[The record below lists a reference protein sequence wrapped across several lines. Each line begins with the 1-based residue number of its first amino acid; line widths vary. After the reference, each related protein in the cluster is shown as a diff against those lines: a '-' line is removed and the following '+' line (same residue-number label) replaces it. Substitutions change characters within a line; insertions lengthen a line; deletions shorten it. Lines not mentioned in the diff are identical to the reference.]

1 MSRRAFLTHTA
12 TLAAGAAL
20 PGAALAEALP
30 TPAPKRLRV
39 AFPTAENGFDPA
51 QISDLYSAT
60 VIAHIIEPPYTYDHL
75 ARPVQVRPLT
85 AAGPLV
91 SSADFLSHTFRI
103 QPGIFF
109 ADDPAFNG
117 QRRELVAADY
127 AYALRRHFDPRYK
140 SPNRAGLAD
149 AQILGLQAL
158 YEEAVQT
165 RQPLDYDRPVPGVE
179 VVDRYTLRIRLGK
192 PDPRFIHMLTS
203 ASLMGAV
210 AREVVERYGDAIMAH
225 PVGTG
230 PFRLAQWRR
239 SSLIVLARNPTF
251 REMRFDATP
260 APGDALGQ
268 SILQKLGGRRLPLVD
283 RVEFSI
289 IEGVQPGWLAFLS
302 GDLDMTGVPAE
313 YAASVMQNGH
323 AAPHLARQGIEVR
336 RVPRPDVT
344 YTYFNL
350 ADPVVGGMA
359 PEKVALRRAI
369 SLAYDTEREIRQVR
383 RGLAIA
389 AQGVV
394 APQTYGFDDRTRSGM
409 SDYDPARAKALLDL
423 YGYTDRNGDGWR
435 ELPDGRPLVLRY
447 PTQSDEGNRPF
458 TELWRKCM
466 KEVGLNMA
474 FDYGQWGSQLKQAQ
488 AGQLMMWTL
497 GSAASAPDGQD
508 QLSMVYGPL
517 KGAGNF
523 SGFDLPEFNQLFDRM
538 GRLPDGPERLA
549 LFARARKLMV
559 AWMPVK
565 AHSHRI
571 RLLALQPWLIGYQEH
586 PFNRDFGRYVDV
598 DPARQPAPRA

>member
-1 MSRRAFLTHTA
+1 MSRRTFLAHTA
-12 TLAAGAAL
+12 TLAASAAL
-20 PGAALAEALP
+20 PDVTRAEDSTAQPL
-30 TPAPKRLRV
+30 KRLRV
-39 AFPTAENGFDPA
+39 AFPTAESGFDPA

>member
-1 MSRRAFLTHTA
+1 
-12 TLAAGAAL
+12 
-20 PGAALAEALP
+20 
-30 TPAPKRLRV
+30 
-39 AFPTAENGFDPA
+39 
-51 QISDLYSAT
+51 
-60 VIAHIIEPPYTYDHL
+60 
-75 ARPVQVRPLT
+75 
-85 AAGPLV
+85 
-91 SSADFLSHTFRI
+91 
-103 QPGIFF
+103 
-109 ADDPAFNG
+109 
-117 QRRELVAADY
+117 
-127 AYALRRHFDPRYK
+127 
-140 SPNRAGLAD
+140 
-149 AQILGLQAL
+149 
-158 YEEAVQT
+158 
-165 RQPLDYDRPVPGVE
+165 
-179 VVDRYTLRIRLGK
+179 
-192 PDPRFIHMLTS
+192 
-203 ASLMGAV
+203 
-210 AREVVERYGDAIMAH
+210 
-225 PVGTG
+225 
-230 PFRLAQWRR
+230 
-239 SSLIVLARNPTF
+239 
-251 REMRFDATP
+251 
-260 APGDALGQ
+260 
-268 SILQKLGGRRLPLVD
+268 
-283 RVEFSI
+283 
-289 IEGVQPGWLAFLS
+289 
-302 GDLDMTGVPAE
+302 
-313 YAASVMQNGH
+313 
-323 AAPHLARQGIEVR
+323 
-336 RVPRPDVT
+336 VT

-598 DPARQPAPRA
+598 DPARQPAVRR

>member
-1 MSRRAFLTHTA
+1 MSRRAFLAHTA

-20 PGAALAEALP
+20 PDGAFAQGSAARPL
-30 TPAPKRLRV
+30 KRLRV
-39 AFPTAENGFDPA
+39 AFPTAETGFDPA

-85 AAGPLV
+85 AAGPLE

-103 QPGIFF
+103 RPGIFF

-117 QRRELVAADY
+117 QPRELVAADY

-158 YEEAVQT
+158 YEEAVKT
-165 RQPLDYDRPVPGVE
+165 RQPFDYDRPVPGVE
-179 VVDRYTLRIRLGK
+179 VLDRYTLRIRVGK

-210 AREVVERYGDAIMAH
+210 AREVVERYGEDIMAH

-230 PFRLAQWRR
+230 PFRLVQWRR
-239 SSLIVLARNPTF
+239 SSLIALERNPAF
-251 REMRFDATP
+251 REMRYEAHPAPDDAT
-260 APGDALGQ
+260 GQ
-268 SILQKLGGRRLPLVD
+268 AILKKLGGQRLPLVD
-283 RVEFSI
+283 RIEFSI
-289 IEGVQPGWLAFLS
+289 IEGVQPGWLAFLA
-302 GDLDMTGVPAE
+302 GDLDMTSVPPD
-313 YAASVMQNGH
+313 YAASAMQNGH
-323 AAPHLARQGIEVR
+323 AAPNLARQGIEVR
-336 RVPRPDVT
+336 RVPRADVT
-344 YTYFNL
+344 YTYFNM
-350 ADPVVGGMA
+350 ADPVVGGYT

-394 APQTYGFDDRTRSGM
+394 PPQTYGFDDRTRSGM

-466 KEVGLNMA
+466 KDVGLNMV
-474 FDYGQWGSQLKQAQ
+474 FEYGQWGAQLKQAQ

-523 SGFDLPEFNQLFDRM
+523 GGFDLPAFNQLFDRM

-549 LFARARKLMV
+549 LFAQARRLMV

-571 RLLALQPWLIGYQEH
+571 RLLAVQPWLVGYQEH

-598 DPARQPAPRA
+598 DSSRQPAARA